1 MSIRMERLA
10 AVIQKDLGEIL
21 QKKYQPEGTLVT
33 VNGVKMTPDLSI
45 ARVYLSVLSPGKD
58 PAQTLAVIDD
68 HIKEIRYELASRIRH
83 QVRKIPELHFYED
96 DSAQYVN
103 RMEQLFQ
110 KVREDRG
117 EKE

>member
-1 MSIRMERLA
+1 MSIRMERLG

-21 QKKYQPEGTLVT
+21 QKEYQPEGTLVT
-33 VNGVKMTPDLSI
+33 VNGVRMSPDLSI

-58 PAQTLAVIDD
+58 TAQTLSYIDE
-68 HIKEIRYELASRIRH
+68 HIKEIRYKLASRIRH
-83 QVRKIPELHFYED
+83 QVRIIPELHFYED
-96 DSAQYVN
+96 DSAEYVN

-110 KVREDRG
+110 KVREDRK